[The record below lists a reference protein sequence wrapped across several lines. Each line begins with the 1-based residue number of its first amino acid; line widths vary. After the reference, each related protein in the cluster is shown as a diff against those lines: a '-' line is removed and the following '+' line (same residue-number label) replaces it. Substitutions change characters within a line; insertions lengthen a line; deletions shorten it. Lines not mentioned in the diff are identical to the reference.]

1 MPSMTRSE
9 LVTRLGLLIG
19 DPNNDRF
26 TTEQKQAEIQRW
38 QEQFVLDT
46 KCLTDVSTDSIV
58 SGTASYS
65 LPSDILD
72 MLRVAVNGKKITRT
86 SEFDLDVLKKQKWS
100 ADEGTPSGYYIDL
113 DPNNK
118 KIIFYPIPQTA
129 DAGTSNL
136 TMEYIKLPPALSS
149 DSDVPLD
156 SHTLLAAY
164 HDAIAY
170 GAAASLLNIQPDQAA
185 LVMISQYEKK
195 YDKSVG
201 LCIEN
206 FKNLSQSSPINIYRG
221 RNPSTLG
228 R

>member
-9 LVTRLGLLIG
+9 LVTRVGLLIG

-26 TTEQKQAEIQRW
+26 TATQVQSEVQKW

-46 KCLTDVSTDSIV
+46 KCLIDVSQSSIV
-58 SGTASYS
+58 SGTASYD
-65 LPSDILD
+65 LPTDILD
-72 MLRVAVNGKKITRT
+72 VVRVAHDGIKLERT
-86 SEFDLDVLKKQKWS
+86 SEYDLDVMLNQDWS
-100 ADEGTPSGYYIDL
+100 DDTGTPTLYYVDL

-118 KIIFYPIPQTA
+118 KIILYPIPQSG
-129 DAGTSNL
+129 DVGTNNL
-136 TMEYIKLPPALSS
+136 VVEYIKLPPALSS
-149 DSDVPLD
+149 DSSVPLD

-185 LVMISQYEKK
+185 LVMIGQYEKK
-195 YDKSVG
+195 YQKAVSDCIDGFVNLGKS
-201 LCIEN
+201 N
-206 FKNLSQSSPINIYRG
+206 PINIYRG
-221 RNPSTLG
+221 RNPSNLG